1 MTMDEDTTPRL
12 LSGCRTKYDS
22 VRGNWVLL
30 APERA
35 IKLDEIGAAI
45 LAETNGERS
54 LGGILDA
61 LATKYN
67 APREQIAGDVVAFL
81 ASLRDR
87 RMLEIS

>member
-1 MTMDEDTTPRL
+1 MTEGETPRL
-12 LSGCRTKYDS
+12 LSGVRTKFDK

-45 LAETNGERS
+45 LAETDGKRD

-61 LATKYN
+61 LAAKYN
-67 APREQIAGDVVAFL
+67 APREQIAGDVVKFL
-81 ASLRDR
+81 GSLRER
-87 RMLEIS
+87 RMLEVT